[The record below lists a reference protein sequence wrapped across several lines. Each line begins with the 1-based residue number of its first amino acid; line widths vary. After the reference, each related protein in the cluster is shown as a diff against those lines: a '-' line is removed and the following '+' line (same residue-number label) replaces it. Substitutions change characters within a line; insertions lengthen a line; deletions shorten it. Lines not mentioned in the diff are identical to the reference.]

1 MRLTKN
7 QIQFLGYRIT
17 DDLQVAGHIDPEDPN
32 ALMDAIVDLITE
44 DLRQEDDL
52 NEEVRKVLDDYGE
65 EIRTGGVEY
74 REMFKLVKKR
84 LARKRE
90 IIL

>member
-1 MRLTKN
+1 MRLTKS

-32 ALMDAIVDLITE
+32 ALVDAIVDLITE
-44 DLRQEDDL
+44 DLRQEDEL
-52 NEEVRKVLDDYGE
+52 NEEVRNLLDSYGD

-84 LARKRE
+84 LARE
-90 IIL
+90 QGLIL